1 MHLQHFKI
9 TFIAVASVLSKSP
22 LSATTGL
29 GLDPNPDLDLDAR
42 PAA

>member
-1 MHLQHFKI
+1 VHLQHFEI
-9 TFIAVASVLSKSP
+9 TFVAVASAPSKSP

-29 GLDPNPDLDLDAR
+29 GLDSNPDPDLDAR